1 MKKILKIFLYSI
13 LIIIVGGFIFF
24 YIYYQSYSPERDDI
38 DINKE
43 YLVYFQETY
52 DESRNSFLADVAEVK
67 QIFRNV
73 ESSEFKVESNIDTSL
88 FMDLCYI
95 PPQQNTSR
103 LLILISG
110 THGVEGY
117 TGSAIQQMFMTEL
130 LNEELVSDMG
140 ILFVHAFNPY
150 GFKYIRKATEFNV
163 DLNRNCGIDKS
174 IFKNTNP
181 GYKDLYDLLCPSGEV
196 NRNSLHNQFF
206 YLVAMWNILK
216 ESMATLRQAVLQGQ
230 YEFPEGFFYGGK
242 DFTPQTHALQSILPE
257 IFEPYESIFAIDFH
271 TGYGEW
277 SKLHLFSNPEKNES
291 IKSVTESLFEGHFID
306 WGDSEDFYTIVGD
319 LSGFIKQVN
328 PDAVTICMP
337 FEFGTLNSQETIGS
351 MISLQRMILENQ
363 GFNHGFKNKR
373 TERKV
378 MHDFKELYYPSSEV
392 WRSEVIRQSREMLN
406 SSLAR
411 YKQLEIE

>member
-43 YLVYFQETY
+43 DLVYFQETY

-88 FMDLCYI
+88 FIDLCYI

-150 GFKYIRKATEFNV
+150 GFKYISYT
-163 DLNRNCGIDKS
+163 I
-174 IFKNTNP
+174 
-181 GYKDLYDLLCPSGEV
+181 
-196 NRNSLHNQFF
+196 
-206 YLVAMWNILK
+206 
-216 ESMATLRQAVLQGQ
+216 
-230 YEFPEGFFYGGK
+230 
-242 DFTPQTHALQSILPE
+242 
-257 IFEPYESIFAIDFH
+257 
-271 TGYGEW
+271 
-277 SKLHLFSNPEKNES
+277 KNEFF
-291 IKSVTESLFEGHFID
+291 L
-306 WGDSEDFYTIVGD
+306 
-319 LSGFIKQVN
+319 
-328 PDAVTICMP
+328 
-337 FEFGTLNSQETIGS
+337 
-351 MISLQRMILENQ
+351 
-363 GFNHGFKNKR
+363 
-373 TERKV
+373 
-378 MHDFKELYYPSSEV
+378 
-392 WRSEVIRQSREMLN
+392 
-406 SSLAR
+406 
-411 YKQLEIE
+411 

>member
-1 MKKILKIFLYSI
+1 
-13 LIIIVGGFIFF
+13 
-24 YIYYQSYSPERDDI
+24 
-38 DINKE
+38 
-43 YLVYFQETY
+43 
-52 DESRNSFLADVAEVK
+52 
-67 QIFRNV
+67 
-73 ESSEFKVESNIDTSL
+73 
-88 FMDLCYI
+88 
-95 PPQQNTSR
+95 
-103 LLILISG
+103 
-110 THGVEGY
+110 
-117 TGSAIQQMFMTEL
+117 
-130 LNEELVSDMG
+130 
-140 ILFVHAFNPY
+140 
-150 GFKYIRKATEFNV
+150 
-163 DLNRNCGIDKS
+163 
-174 IFKNTNP
+174 
-181 GYKDLYDLLCPSGEV
+181 
-196 NRNSLHNQFF
+196 
-206 YLVAMWNILK
+206 
-216 ESMATLRQAVLQGQ
+216 MATLKQAVLQGQ

-257 IFEPYESIFAIDFH
+257 IFEPYELIFAVDLH

-291 IKSVTESLFEGHFID
+291 IKSVTESLFEDHVID

-328 PDAVTICMP
+328 PDAVTLCMP

-363 GFNHGFKNKR
+363 GFHHGFKNQR
-373 TERKV
+373 TEKKV